1 MKIIPII
8 LAGGSGTRLW
18 PLSRKEYPKQ
28 FLPLTSDNSMLQ
40 ETILRLDGIEELAD
54 PIILCNSDH
63 RFIAAEQLKKIGINE
78 PKILL
83 EPERRNTAPAIA
95 AAALK
100 VLKDNKKKSLLLVLS
115 SDHLIQD
122 VNAFHKAIVLAKKQA
137 KIGKLTTFGIVP
149 SSSNNS
155 YGYIKLSKNSYQGVY
170 EAEQFV
176 EKPAQK
182 LADLYF
188 EQGNYLWNSGMFM
201 FEAETLINELTIHS
215 PTIIKSVKK
224 SLDNA
229 HEDLDFIRL
238 EEQAFRSSPNDSIDY
253 ALMEKST
260 NVVVVPLD
268 AKWSDV
274 GSWATFFDINKK
286 DNNGNVFIGDVF
298 IEGVSNTYINSKD
311 HMIAAIGVND
321 LVVVHSANAT
331 LISTK
336 DKAIEVSKIVE
347 RLQQQNRDEQVR
359 HCKVHRP
366 WGWYDSIS
374 KDKYFQVKRIFVN
387 PGAKLS
393 LQSHQNRAEHWVVVK
408 GKAKVVKGN
417 DEFVIG
423 VNQSTYIPIGEKH
436 SLENYSQINPMEL
449 IEVQSGT
456 YFGEDDIV
464 RYDDIYER
472 HLENKK

>member
-18 PLSRKEYPKQ
+18 PLSRKDYPKQ
-28 FLPLTSDNSMLQ
+28 FLSLTSDNSMLQ
-40 ETILRLDGIEELAD
+40 ETILRLNGMEELAD
-54 PIILCNSDH
+54 PIVLCNSDH
-63 RFIAAEQLKKIGINE
+63 RFVAAEQLKNIGINE
-78 PKILL
+78 PQILL
-83 EPERRNTAPAIA
+83 EPIGRNTAPAIA

-100 VLKDNKKKSLLLVLS
+100 VIKDNKKKSVLLVLS

-122 VNAFHKAIVLAKKQA
+122 VKAFHKAIILAKNQA
-137 KIGKLTTFGIVP
+137 KGGKLTTFGIVP

-155 YGYIKLSKNSYQGVY
+155 YGYIKLSKNSYQGAY
-170 EAEQFV
+170 EVEQFV
-176 EKPAQK
+176 EKPDQK
-182 LADLYF
+182 SADLYF
-188 EQGNYLWNSGMFM
+188 EQGNYLWNSGIFM
-201 FEAETLINELTIHS
+201 FQAEALINELTIHS
-215 PTIIKSVKK
+215 PEMIKTVKESV
-224 SLDNA
+224 DNA
-229 HEDLDFIRL
+229 SEDLDFFRL
-238 EEQAFRSSPNDSIDY
+238 EEQAFKSSPNDSIDY
-253 ALMEKST
+253 ALMEKSS

-274 GSWATFFDINKK
+274 GSWASLFDINKK
-286 DNNGNVFIGDVF
+286 DNNGNVIQGDVF
-298 IEGVSNTYINSKD
+298 IEGVSNTYINSKN

-321 LVVVHSANAT
+321 LVVVHSPNAT

-336 DKAIEVSKIVE
+336 DKAREVSKIVE
-347 RLQQQNRDEQVR
+347 RLQEQNRDEQAR
-359 HCKVHRP
+359 HSKVHRP

-374 KDKYFQVKRIFVN
+374 KDKHFQVKRIFVN

-393 LQSHQNRAEHWVVVK
+393 LQSHQNRAEHWVIVK
-408 GKAKVVKGN
+408 GKAKVVKGS
-417 DEFVIG
+417 DEFVLG

-472 HLENKK
+472 HLENKI